1 MMKKLFGFFFTK
13 IFKITQMRGL
23 AVLLFNTGNVRDINN
38 QFEKHYTNTT
48 QFIYK

>member
-1 MMKKLFGFFFTK
+1 MMKKLGFFFTK
-13 IFKITQMRGL
+13 IFKMTQMRGL

-48 QFIYK
+48 QSIYQ